1 MLGPNHFIRLTFP
14 DNVINLQKISYNFI
28 ELVQYNEIMDST
40 TFIENDANNIQ
51 YKPTHLSTESQ
62 EKKINV
68 YILKHQVFSKL
79 NEEDSLLLITNIHGI
94 DSNLVK
100 DIKCNN
106 LYILMVR
113 VISIHII

>member
-1 MLGPNHFIRLTFP
+1 
-14 DNVINLQKISYNFI
+14 
-28 ELVQYNEIMDST
+28 MDST
-40 TFIENDANNIQ
+40 TFIENDANIIQ

>member
-1 MLGPNHFIRLTFP
+1 MMLTLYN
-14 DNVINLQKISYNFI
+14 INQHIYPQRVK
-28 ELVQYNEIMDST
+28 
-40 TFIENDANNIQ
+40 
-51 YKPTHLSTESQ
+51 K
-62 EKKINV
+62 KKINV

-106 LYILMVR
+106 LYILIVR